1 VPRKESVKPSEFARI
16 ALLVVVAFAA
26 VAPAASAA
34 QPADRPMAD
43 VRNAASACETG
54 SLSQVF
60 APWEDR
66 ALYTL
71 APGGDFE
78 TAAEGWTLDGP
89 GTVAA
94 DSSPFL
100 LGAALGAG
108 SLELGT
114 GASALSPPICVETGF
129 PTFRFMAR
137 SMGDDGDVLTVEL
150 VYPDGEAQPVG
161 QVMPG
166 AQLAPT
172 RKVALAQGRL
182 SNPNGSA
189 SVQLRFT
196 APAGTVRVDDV
207 YVDPRY
213 HR

>member
-1 VPRKESVKPSEFARI
+1 MPTTASVKLSEFARI
-16 ALLVVVAFAA
+16 ALLAVVAFAA
-26 VAPAASAA
+26 VAPAASAE
-34 QPADRPMAD
+34 QPADRSMAQ
-43 VRNAASACETG
+43 VRDAACDTG
-54 SLSQVF
+54 ALSPVF
-60 APWEDR
+60 APWDDR

-89 GTVAA
+89 AWIA
-94 DSSPFL
+94 EDSSPFL

-108 SLELGT
+108 SLELGA

-137 SMGDDGDVLTVEL
+137 SMGVDAGVLTVEL

-166 AQLAPT
+166 AEWAPT
-172 RKVALAQGRL
+172 RRIALAQGRC
-182 SNPNGSA
+182 SSPSGSA
-189 SVQLRFT
+189 FVQLRFVVI
-196 APAGTVRVDDV
+196 AGAVRVDDV